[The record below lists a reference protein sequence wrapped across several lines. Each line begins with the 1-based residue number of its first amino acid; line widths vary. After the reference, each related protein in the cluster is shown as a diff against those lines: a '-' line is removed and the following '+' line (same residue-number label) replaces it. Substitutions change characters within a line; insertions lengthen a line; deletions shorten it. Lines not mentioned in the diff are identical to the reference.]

1 MPDLQ
6 EIYESR
12 RESFAKQRKATERRA
27 LAVSW
32 LRVILALATIVF
44 AWFAFKLAILW
55 IGFAIASL
63 AYVWFVREHARL
75 ANRLRLLE
83 NMVLINEREVHALK
97 GDYTAFPDGAEFIDA
112 HHPYA
117 LDLDIFGAGSLF
129 QRFNRTCTEQGKE
142 RLAEMLS
149 TPLAAIPAIKERRAT
164 VAELSEKL
172 DFRQEF
178 QAIGMASAERTSDQQ
193 QILDWLKL
201 PDFVYGN
208 TRRQWM
214 LIVFPLLAF
223 IALAYWIISG
233 IVGPFIL
240 IALTQWAIVGV
251 YSKRTFQIQD
261 YLGKKR
267 YFLEK
272 FAAHFELL
280 GRQKFTSTLA
290 QRMNVES
297 RQAQDEFNRL
307 VTRVRALDLRLNLF
321 AGILLNSLVL
331 YDLLCIYRLERWRHR
346 NCDRMKAWFDTI
358 AEADAFNS
366 FAAYAYN
373 HPDFTWPELIE
384 EWKLEGDQVGH
395 PLIRREECVCNDL
408 RMDSSSSL
416 WIITGA
422 NMAGKSTFLR
432 SVGVNVVLALTGS
445 VVCAERFVCPVL
457 EIYSGMRNTDSI
469 VDHQSYFYAELYR
482 LQGIVR
488 RLEENRRML
497 ILLDE
502 ILKGTNSTDKL
513 SGSQALVSR
522 LVKYPCFV
530 LVATHDVAL
539 GDMERD
545 HPTIRNYHFESRIE
559 HGELHFDYL
568 LKPGVSTSKNATF
581 LMQKMGIIPS

>member
-1 MPDLQ
+1 
-6 EIYESR
+6 
-12 RESFAKQRKATERRA
+12 
-27 LAVSW
+27 
-32 LRVILALATIVF
+32 
-44 AWFAFKLAILW
+44 
-55 IGFAIASL
+55 
-63 AYVWFVREHARL
+63 ARL

-346 NCDRMKAWFDTI
+346 NRDRMKAWFDTI

-408 RMDSSSSL
+408 RMDSS
-416 WIITGA
+416 
-422 NMAGKSTFLR
+422 
-432 SVGVNVVLALTGS
+432 
-445 VVCAERFVCPVL
+445 
-457 EIYSGMRNTDSI
+457 
-469 VDHQSYFYAELYR
+469 
-482 LQGIVR
+482 
-488 RLEENRRML
+488 
-497 ILLDE
+497 
-502 ILKGTNSTDKL
+502 
-513 SGSQALVSR
+513 
-522 LVKYPCFV
+522 
-530 LVATHDVAL
+530 
-539 GDMERD
+539 
-545 HPTIRNYHFESRIE
+545 
-559 HGELHFDYL
+559 
-568 LKPGVSTSKNATF
+568 
-581 LMQKMGIIPS
+581 

>member
-6 EIYESR
+6 EIYDSR
-12 RESFAKQRKATERRA
+12 CESFERQRKATEQRA
-27 LAVSW
+27 LVVSW
-32 LRVILALATIVF
+32 VRVGLMLTAAVLI
-44 AWFAFKLAILW
+44 WFAFKLAILW
-55 IGFAIASL
+55 IGVSITLLVYA
-63 AYVWFVREHARL
+63 WFVREHARL
-75 ANRLRLLE
+75 DNQRKLFEHLA
-83 NMVLINEREVHALK
+83 LINEREVRALR
-97 GDYTAFPDGAEFIDA
+97 GDYTLFPDGAEFIDA
-112 HHPYA
+112 HHPYT
-117 LDLDIFGAGSLF
+117 LDLDIFGTGSLF
-129 QRFNRTCTEQGKE
+129 QRFNRTCTEQGKG

-149 TPLAAIPAIKERRAT
+149 TPLASLSAIKERRAT
-164 VAELSEKL
+164 IAELSEKL

-178 QAIGMASAERTSDQQ
+178 QAIGMASAESTSDQQ

-208 TRRQWM
+208 SRRQWM
-214 LIVFPLLAF
+214 LVVLPVAALLA
-223 IALAYWIISG
+223 LTYWIITG
-233 IVGPFIL
+233 MAGPFIV
-240 IALTQWAIVGV
+240 IALTQWAVVGTHA
-251 YSKRTFQIQD
+251 KRTFQIQD

-280 GRQKFTSTLA
+280 SRQKFSSVLA
-290 QRMNVES
+290 QRMNAES
-297 RQAQDEFNRL
+297 RQAHDEFNRL

-331 YDLLCIYRLERWRHR
+331 YDLLCVYRLERWRHR
-346 NCDRMKAWFDTI
+346 NRDRMKGWFDTI

-373 HPDFTWPELIE
+373 HPDFTWPELTE
-384 EWKLEGDQVGH
+384 EWRLEGEAVGH
-395 PLIRREECVCNDL
+395 PLIRKEECVCNDI
-408 RMDSSSSL
+408 RMDAASSL

-457 EIYSGMRNTDSI
+457 EIHSGMRNTDSI

-482 LQGIVR
+482 LQGIVQ

-530 LVATHDVAL
+530 LIATHDVAL
-539 GDMERD
+539 GEMERD

-559 HGELHFDYL
+559 QGELRFDYL

-581 LMQKMGIIPS
+581 LMRKMGIIPS